1 MTQLA
6 LNIENPAILPSLKK
20 VLSALEGVSIAKNT
34 NKSLNKKKRTG
45 LDEALEDV
53 KAGRVSGPF
62 NNVEELMAHLMK

>member
-1 MTQLA
+1 MTQLV

-34 NKSLNKKKRTG
+34 NKSLNKKERTG